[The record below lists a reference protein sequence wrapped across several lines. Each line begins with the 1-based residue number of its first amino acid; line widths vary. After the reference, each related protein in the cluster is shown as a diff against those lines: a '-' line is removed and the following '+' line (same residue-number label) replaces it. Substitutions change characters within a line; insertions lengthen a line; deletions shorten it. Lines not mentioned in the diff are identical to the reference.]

1 MSDTN
6 STAPIAPVE
15 PVAPVA
21 AVAPVTPAPVASA
34 PAPQPASP
42 ASSFDLSRIDVAIL
56 VDSSGTMSESDAYPG
71 SPLTRLAAV
80 GESAF
85 ALAKEM
91 EQHDPDGL
99 TVIRFAG
106 KVRAFDGQTSAKIKQ
121 LFQEIRPMG
130 GTNTKEAIETVANML
145 LPKQK
150 AAMAAGQPHNSI
162 CAIVFTD
169 GEPDDKVGLA
179 QAIVNITKQI
189 GDRSQFGIL
198 FVQVGNDQAAS
209 AYLDKLNNHLTEY
222 GASYDI
228 VACCKLTDLEDMTPN
243 EIIEQAFTA

>member
-1 MSDTN
+1 MSDTTN
-6 STAPIAPVE
+6 GQPQDPN
-15 PVAPVA
+15 A
-21 AVAPVTPAPVASA
+21 AATPAPAA
-34 PAPQPASP
+34 PAPAQTSG
-42 ASSFDLSRIDVAIL
+42 STFDLSRIDVAIL
-56 VDSSGTMSESDAYPG
+56 VDTSGTMSESDAYPN

-99 TVIRFAG
+99 TVVRFAG
-106 KVRAFDGQTSAKIKQ
+106 KVRLFDGQTSAKIKQ

-130 GTNTKEAIETVANML
+130 STNTKEAIETVANLL

-150 AAMAAGQPHNSI
+150 AAIAAGQPHNSI

-179 QAIVNITKQI
+179 QAIVNITKQLS
-189 GDRSQFGIL
+189 DRSEFGIL
-198 FVQVGNDQAAS
+198 FVQVGNDADAS
-209 AYLDKLNNHLTEY
+209 AYLEKLNNHLTEY
-222 GASYDI
+222 GAAHDI
-228 VACCKLTDLEDMTPN
+228 VACCKLTDLEDMTPV